1 MHFQL
6 PATENHMKIATF
18 LIAASTALTITSAIA
33 AEEHPKYGGQVRETA
48 SFDLELVAKDKELT
62 LYVTD
67 HKGKAIEGQDVTG
80 SATVLSGKSKETVK
94 LSGSGKGVLKGT
106 GNFTVTEDTKIILSV
121 TAAGKTEQARFA
133 PRQKDKAEDHKGHKH

>member
-1 MHFQL
+1 
-6 PATENHMKIATF
+6 MKIASF
-18 LIAASTALTITSAIA
+18 LIAVSAALVSTSTLA

-80 SATVLSGKSKETVK
+80 TATVLSGKSKETVK
-94 LSGSGKGVLKGT
+94 LSGTGKGVLKG
-106 GNFTVTEDTKIILSV
+106 GGSFAVTEDTKIVLSV
-121 TAAGKTEQARFA
+121 TAGGKTEQARFA

>member
-1 MHFQL
+1 
-6 PATENHMKIATF
+6 MKIASF
-18 LIAASTALTITSAIA
+18 LIAASAVLAVTSALA
-33 AEEHPKYGGQVRETA
+33 AEERPKFGGQVRETA

-67 HKGKAIEGQDVTG
+67 HKGKAIEGQDVAG

-94 LSGSGKGVLKGT
+94 LSGSGKGVLKGV
-106 GNFTVTEDTKIILSV
+106 GNFTITDDTKVVLSV
-121 TAAGKTEQARFA
+121 TAGGKTEQARFA

>member
-1 MHFQL
+1 
-6 PATENHMKIATF
+6 MKIATF
-18 LIAASTALTITSAIA
+18 LGAALAVLVTTAAIA
-33 AEEHPKYGGQVRETA
+33 AEEAPKYGGQVRTTA
-48 SFDLELVAKDKELT
+48 SFDLELVAKDKELI

-80 SATVLSGKSKETVK
+80 SATVLFGKSRETVK
-94 LSGSGKGVLKGT
+94 LSSSAKGVLKGV
-106 GNFTVTEDTKIILSV
+106 GGFTVTDDTKVVVSV

>member
-1 MHFQL
+1 
-6 PATENHMKIATF
+6 MKIASF
-18 LIAASTALTITSAIA
+18 LIAASAALVSTSILA

-67 HKGKAIEGQDVTG
+67 HKGKAIEGRDVTG

-94 LSGSGKGVLKGT
+94 LSGTGKGVLKGV
-106 GNFTVTEDTKIILSV
+106 GSFTLSDDTKIVLSV
-121 TAAGKTEQARFA
+121 TVAGKTEQARFA
-133 PRQKDKAEDHKGHKH
+133 PRQKDKTEDHKGHKH